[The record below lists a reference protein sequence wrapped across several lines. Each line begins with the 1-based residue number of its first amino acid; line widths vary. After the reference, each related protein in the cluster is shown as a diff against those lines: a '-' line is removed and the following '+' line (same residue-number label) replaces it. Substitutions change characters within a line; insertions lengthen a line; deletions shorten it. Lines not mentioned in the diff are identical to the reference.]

1 MNEAK
6 FDNLADIEIKTDL
19 GRYMKSR
26 FHLATQEVRDN
37 IDAYRFNDAAMAL
50 YRFFWGEFCD
60 WGIELSKAD
69 KESIRELG
77 AIYKESLKLLH
88 PFMPFI
94 SEHLYHEL
102 SGTSL
107 EEGAESIMVM
117 RYPTDTTRDETIES
131 VFALVIEAI
140 VSIRRAK
147 ATVDLGGEIDRV
159 AIKLNDTSID
169 LESAKKY
176 IQRLARVKEVAFV
189 SEKEPNSVADVSDN
203 LEVYI
208 PLEGIDLAPI
218 ISRLKNQKT
227 KLEKE
232 VQKLRGMLS
241 NEKFV
246 ANAPEAVVEENRKGL
261 EAAEE
266 KLAKVESELKG
277 LGAV

>member
-1 MNEAK
+1 M
-6 FDNLADIEIKTDL
+6 
-19 GRYMKSR
+19 RSR
-26 FHLATQEVRDN
+26 FYLATKEVRDN

-69 KESIRELG
+69 KESIKELG
-77 AIYKESLKLLH
+77 AIYKASLKLLH

-107 EEGAESIMVM
+107 QEGADSIMVM
-117 RYPTDTTRDETIES
+117 RYPQTEPNDPEIEAI
-131 VFALVIEAI
+131 FALVIEAI

-147 ATVDLGGEIDRV
+147 ATVDLGGEIEQV
-159 AIKLNDTSID
+159 SIKLNDPSVD

-176 IQRLARVKEVAFV
+176 IQRLARVKEVHFV
-189 SEKEPNSVADVSDN
+189 DAKTPNSVADVSDN

-208 PLEGIDLAPI
+208 PLEGIDLKPI
-218 ISRLKNQKT
+218 ISRLENQKT

-232 VQKLRGMLS
+232 IAKLNGMLN

-246 ANAPEAVVEENRKGL
+246 AKAPAHVIEENRAGL
-261 EAAEE
+261 KAAQE
-266 KLAKVESELKG
+266 KLEKVESELHA
-277 LGAV
+277 LSR

>member
-1 MNEAK
+1 M
-6 FDNLADIEIKTDL
+6 L
-19 GRYMKSR
+19 SR
-26 FHLATQEVRDN
+26 FYLATKEVRDN

-69 KESIRELG
+69 KESIKELG

-102 SGTSL
+102 SATSI
-107 EEGAESIMVM
+107 EEGADSIMVM
-117 RYPTDTTRDETIES
+117 RYPTIQPNDPEIEA
-131 VFALVIEAI
+131 VFELVIESI

-147 ATVDLGGEIDRV
+147 ATVDLGGEIEKV
-159 AIKLNDTSID
+159 YIKLNDSSID
-169 LESAKKY
+169 LENAKKY

-189 SEKEPNSVADVSDN
+189 TAKEPECVADVSDN

-208 PLEGIDLAPI
+208 PLSGIDLTPI
-218 ISRLKNQKT
+218 ISRLENQKA

-232 VQKLRGMLS
+232 VQKLNGMLN
-241 NEKFV
+241 NEKFL
-246 ANAPEAVVEENRKGL
+246 ANAPESVVKENQEALQAAQNKL
-261 EAAEE
+261 E
-266 KLAKVESELKG
+266 KVQSELQT
-277 LGAV
+277 LQQ